1 MKYGRTEGKKII
13 LKADI
18 AGNVDQD
25 ELWAILDRV
34 DSDAEEDIDNL
45 MVDSDT
51 EFETITDMAASL
63 VNDVDDSN
71 KIPVLHEI
79 SLEAVVHTEP
89 ESSERVADAEP
100 NDTQEQLQEC
110 QIDFRLSA
118 KNAETRPLRIKKE
131 PGIQHVSTVG
141 NSSVSTEIQIL
152 DPVVTQGEAEQARA
166 STKRDKTVS
175 SSSSTSKKRTS
186 LDVSTLKWSK
196 KKVKDKSIECNL
208 SRKISFTMDG
218 TIDVHDPVK
227 LFYEYG
233 DFVILCSKIATESIR
248 YALQNGRRYTF
259 FPFNLLHDLFCF
271 DICCSPMYLISI
283 FLRKIHRN
291 RLKKFPIYI
300 FS

>member
-1 MKYGRTEGKKII
+1 MKYGKTEGKKII
-13 LKADI
+13 LEADV

-71 KIPVLHEI
+71 KIPVLHKI

-131 PGIQHVSTVG
+131 PGIQHVSTVR

-152 DPVVTQGEAEQARA
+152 DPVVTQGAAEQARA

-175 SSSSTSKKRTS
+175 SRSSTSKKRTS
-186 LDVSTLKWSK
+186 LDVSTLKWPK
-196 KKVKDKSIECNL
+196 KKVKDK
-208 SRKISFTMDG
+208 
-218 TIDVHDPVK
+218 
-227 LFYEYG
+227 
-233 DFVILCSKIATESIR
+233 
-248 YALQNGRRYTF
+248 
-259 FPFNLLHDLFCF
+259 
-271 DICCSPMYLISI
+271 
-283 FLRKIHRN
+283 
-291 RLKKFPIYI
+291 
-300 FS
+300 

>member
-1 MKYGRTEGKKII
+1 
-13 LKADI
+13 
-18 AGNVDQD
+18 
-25 ELWAILDRV
+25 
-34 DSDAEEDIDNL
+34 

-71 KIPVLHEI
+71 KILDEI

-118 KNAETRPLRIKKE
+118 KNAKTRPLRIKKE

-152 DPVVTQGEAEQARA
+152 DPVVTLGEAEQARA

-186 LDVSTLKWSK
+186 LDVST
-196 KKVKDKSIECNL
+196 
-208 SRKISFTMDG
+208 
-218 TIDVHDPVK
+218 
-227 LFYEYG
+227 
-233 DFVILCSKIATESIR
+233 
-248 YALQNGRRYTF
+248 
-259 FPFNLLHDLFCF
+259 
-271 DICCSPMYLISI
+271 
-283 FLRKIHRN
+283 
-291 RLKKFPIYI
+291 
-300 FS
+300 